1 MQNLK
6 RNGALLLQ
14 GALVVTFWVLAALR
28 QDDNDWTPAVPI
40 LTSSPGPSTRGAAKR
55 SHRMTMKYKLLYL
68 ETASRAPIVSAAS

>member
-40 LTSSPGPSTRGAAKR
+40 LILFAWAIYQR
-55 SHRMTMKYKLLYL
+55 SR
-68 ETASRAPIVSAAS
+68 